1 MRRTTT
7 AVVGALAVMMVA
19 ACGSDSGSGSGGGGE
34 ITGTV
39 TMWTNPIYDE
49 NAMRE
54 HYEQQAAEFMEEHP
68 GVDVD
73 ITVNP
78 WQGAQEQL
86 TAALAAGEGPD
97 VAYLIP
103 DRIPTLASQ
112 DLLTPLGAALGE
124 DREDFHDNALEAVT
138 YDGEI
143 YAVPV
148 LQSVIPQV
156 YDKRVLDAAGVGEPP
171 TTWDA
176 FLEAAEKVQAA
187 GYYMTEYPGHLE
199 MTLNIS
205 FYPWLHQAGGSVFAD
220 DGESVAFNSPEGVE
234 ALEYLT
240 SLVENGYTPSGAI
253 SEPSNIEQSEVSRGN
268 VAQVSAEPQRLIELW
283 GAENVLVAP
292 PLENREQVAYGTV
305 GAYGV
310 LSTTDNTDA
319 AQAWVNWISR
329 PEALREFDV
338 ESGYFAPR
346 RSLDDLYADDPVLGD
361 VEKLIPM
368 TSTFGPHPAKSV
380 EVMTTLRVEVQA
392 ALLGR
397 KSPAEALADA
407 EAEANRILAAG

>member
-1 MRRTTT
+1 MRRTTM
-7 AVVGALAVMMVA
+7 AAGALAMALPLA
-19 ACGSDSGSGSGGGGE
+19 ACGSDSGSASGDGE
-34 ITGTV
+34 ISGTV

-54 HYEQQAAEFMEEHP
+54 HYQQQAAEFQKEHP
-68 GVDVD
+68 DVEVE

-112 DLLTPLGAALGE
+112 DLLAPLGDTLGQ
-124 DREDFHDNALEAVT
+124 DRDDFHQSALDAVT
-138 YDGEI
+138 YEDEI
-143 YAVPV
+143 YAIPV

-156 YDKRVLDAAGVGEPP
+156 YDKRVLDAAGVAEPP

-176 FLEAAEKVQAA
+176 FLDAAEKVKQA
-187 GYYMTEYPGHLE
+187 GHYMTEYPGHLE

-205 FYPWLHQAGGSVFAD
+205 FYPWLYQAGGSVYSD
-220 DGESVAFNSPEGVE
+220 DGESVAFNSPEGIE
-234 ALEYLT
+234 ALEYLKT
-240 SLVENGYTPSGAI
+240 LVDEGYTPKGAI

-268 VAQVSAEPQRLIELW
+268 VAMVSAEPQRLIELW
-283 GAENVLVAP
+283 GAENVLIAP
-292 PLENREQVAYGTV
+292 PLENQEQVAYGTV

-310 LSTTDNTDA
+310 LGTSDNTA
-319 AQAWVNWISR
+319 AAREWVKWISR

-346 RSLDDLYADDPVLGD
+346 KSLDDLYADDPVLGK
-361 VEKLIPM
+361 VEKLIPT

-380 EVMTTLRVEVQA
+380 EVMSTLRVEVQA
-392 ALLGR
+392 ALLGE
-397 KSPAEALADA
+397 KSPEEALAAA
-407 EAEANRILAAG
+407 EEQANRILGGS